1 MQLQTKINAVCG
13 NIGNTNI
20 NIYIVAPNRAFH
32 NILISSPYGTASP
45 KPIKYYGT
53 HQVFNFFDRPKRNA
67 RCTPPVSFSLPPT
80 HPQRKK
86 KRVVCGRAIASLNLG
101 LSCAPES
108 ALKF

>member
-1 MQLQTKINAVCG
+1 M
-13 NIGNTNI
+13 
-20 NIYIVAPNRAFH
+20 
-32 NILISSPYGTASP
+32 SSPQIERSIILRSVHLTARLLP
-45 KPIKYYGT
+45 KQNKYYGT
-53 HQVFNFFDRPKRNA
+53 LQVFNFFDRPKRNA
-67 RCTPPVSFSLPPT
+67 RCAPPVSFSLPPT